1 MKATTTEAVNPHCE
15 PQWPRNLDQ
24 SGWASRL
31 QEAASGAS
39 TLFRLIHADLNL
51 AEARAWDDNPET
63 LPAPF
68 NPAVAFGLRMALRVC
83 LDEVQAIAEALEGMD
98 IQPKPGG
105 RAG

>member
-1 MKATTTEAVNPHCE
+1 MKATTTKAVNPHCE
-15 PQWPRNLDQ
+15 RQWPHNLDQ

-51 AEARAWDDNPET
+51 TEERAWDDNPET

-68 NPAVAFGLRMALRVC
+68 AADVAFGLRMALRVC

-98 IQPKPGG
+98 IRAKPG
-105 RAG
+105 A

>member
-1 MKATTTEAVNPHCE
+1 MKATTEALNPHCE
-15 PQWPRNLDQ
+15 PQWPHNLDQ

-68 NPAVAFGLRMALRVC
+68 TADVAFGLRMALRVC
-83 LDEVQAIAEALEGMD
+83 LDEVQAIADALGDMD
-98 IQPKPGG
+98 IQPKPG
-105 RAG
+105 A

>member
-1 MKATTTEAVNPHCE
+1 MKAATTTKAVNPHCE
-15 PQWPRNLDQ
+15 RQWPHNLDQ

-39 TLFRLIHADLNL
+39 ALFRLIHADLNL

-68 NPAVAFGLRMALRVC
+68 ATDVAFGLRMALKVC
-83 LDEVQAIAEALEGMD
+83 LDEVQAIADALGDMEITQKREA
-98 IQPKPGG
+98 
-105 RAG
+105 

>member
-1 MKATTTEAVNPHCE
+1 MKATATEALSPHCE
-15 PQWPRNLDQ
+15 PQWPHNLDQ

-68 NPAVAFGLRMALRVC
+68 TADVAFGLRMALRVC
-83 LDEVQAIAEALEGMD
+83 LGEVQSIADALGEMEITKKQEA
-98 IQPKPGG
+98 
-105 RAG
+105 